1 MLYYDRMDMTT
12 EDSVTPIFTVS
23 TTLRTVNATGDS
35 VTEAYVGDILY
46 WTIDIPCKYCY
57 MEHIWAAMPLGFQ
70 TKPDSKQY
78 PQLQRLSRKLKFRL
92 KHA

>member
-1 MLYYDRMDMTT
+1 MLYYDSMDMTT
-12 EDSVTPIFTVS
+12 EDAVTPIFTVS

-57 MEHIWAAMPLGFQ
+57 MEQLWAATQENLSSGFL
-70 TKPDSKQY
+70 TKPDSK
-78 PQLQRLSRKLKFRL
+78 
-92 KHA
+92 